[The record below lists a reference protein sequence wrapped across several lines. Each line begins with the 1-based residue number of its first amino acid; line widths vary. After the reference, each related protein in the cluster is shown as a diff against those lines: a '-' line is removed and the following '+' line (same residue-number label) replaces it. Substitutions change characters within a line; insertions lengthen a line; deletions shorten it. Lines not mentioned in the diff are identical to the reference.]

1 MSNAPATPPLL
12 DAVGVHK
19 RYGGVHALRGVN
31 LDVRAGEAHA
41 LCGENGAGKSTL
53 INVLAG
59 AVRRDEGRVVFGGR
73 EVDFRTPSES
83 QAAGI
88 AVIHQELATIP
99 ALSVAENLF
108 MGRLPTRGR
117 LLDRRTMHE
126 RARALVAD
134 VGLAVDPR
142 TPVRDLSLSNQQLV
156 EIAKALSQQARLII
170 MDEPSASLTE
180 HETQHLLDLV
190 RRLRSQGVAILY
202 VSHRLHEVFAVC
214 DRITVFRDGASV
226 RTVDTADVTPAAV
239 VGLMV
244 GRELAAAAAHH
255 EAHAAGEAVLEVRG
269 LSTRRG
275 AGRGGATR
283 GRATRGGTT
292 GDGGSV
298 PLDDVSLT
306 VRRGE
311 IVGMAG
317 LVGAGRSEVARAI
330 FGADPFEAGEIRLAG
345 RPVRFRSPADAIA
358 AGVGMVPEDRKGLAL
373 FLDKPVRWS
382 VSMATLPT
390 LGRGG
395 VIALGRERALAEDY
409 VRRLRVRTPGIEAPV
424 RSLSGGNQQKTVL
437 ARWLATG
444 PRLLILDEPTHGV
457 DVGAKAEIYELV
469 RSLAREGIAIL
480 LISSELPEVLDLS
493 DRIVV
498 MRGGRVAA
506 TLGRAEADE
515 RTVMLHAT
523 GTE

>member
-1 MSNAPATPPLL
+1 MSNAPVGAPLL

-31 LDVRAGEAHA
+31 LEIRAGEAHA

-59 AVRRDEGRVVFGGR
+59 AVRRDEGRVVFAGR

-88 AVIHQELATIP
+88 AVIHQELATLP

-108 MGRLPTRGR
+108 MGRLPTTGAF
-117 LLDRRTMHE
+117 LDRRSMHE
-126 RARALVAD
+126 RARALLAD

-180 HETQHLLDLV
+180 HETQNLLDLV

-202 VSHRLHEVFAVC
+202 VSHRLNEVFAVC
-214 DRITVFRDGASV
+214 DRITVFRDGGYV

-244 GRELAAAAAHH
+244 GRELAAASAHH
-255 EAHAAGEAVLEVRG
+255 ETHAGGETVLEVRG
-269 LSTRRG
+269 LTRRG
-275 AGRGGATR
+275 AA
-283 GRATRGGTT
+283 AD
-292 GDGGSV
+292 DGGSV

-330 FGADPFEAGEIRLAG
+330 FGADRYDSGEIRLAG
-345 RPVRFRSPADAIA
+345 KAVRFRSPADAIA

-382 VSMATLPT
+382 VSMAKLPT
-390 LGRGG
+390 LGSGG
-395 VIALGRERALAEDY
+395 LIPLRRERALAEEY
-409 VRRLRVRTPGIEAPV
+409 VTRLRVRTAGIEAPV

-437 ARWLATG
+437 ARWLATN
-444 PRLLILDEPTHGV
+444 PKLLILDEPTHGV

-469 RSLAREGIAIL
+469 RALARDGLAIL

-506 TLGRAEADE
+506 TLDRAQANE
-515 RTVMLHAT
+515 RAVMLHAT
-523 GTE
+523 